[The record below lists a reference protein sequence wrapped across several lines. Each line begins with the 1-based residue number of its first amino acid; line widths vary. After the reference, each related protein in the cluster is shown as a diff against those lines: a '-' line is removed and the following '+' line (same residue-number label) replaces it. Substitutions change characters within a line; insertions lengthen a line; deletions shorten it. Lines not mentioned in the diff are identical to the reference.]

1 MPAADIR
8 AAILNDGAGEARKVT
23 VPRWGDVYVRDIS
36 GDEFDRYTREAKDAL
51 GDLAEVHQ
59 LAFGVALVLCDEH
72 GERIFDPMNPAD
84 LVLLGKRRK
93 RDLDAVITAGVET
106 GN

>member
-23 VPRWGDVYVRDIS
+23 VARWGDVYVRDIS

-59 LAFGVALVLCDEH
+59 YAFAAALVLCDEN
-72 GERIFDPMNPAD
+72 GNRVFDPMNPED
-84 LVLLGKRRK
+84 LALLGKRRK
-93 RDLDAVITAGVET
+93 RDLEALVSAGAET